1 MIASSLKCVSD
12 FTADFFSSEKELF
25 SWIFLLQKTSRR
37 TKILIS
43 PVWNKILKNW
53 DTLFEVVNIIGVQ
66 CIKNYIKFCFTTR
79 SWSFWTEHRKGTA
92 KVTSG
97 IENFLYN
104 IFTENIC
111 SARSRMQVVVFC
123 KRCVDFVEQR
133 LKFSHFKGSI
143 IPKGILRRNIEHFLK
158 KPI

>member
-97 IENFLYN
+97 IENFLYILYIYWEYLLCPQSN
-104 IFTENIC
+104 ASGSFLQKVYWFCRTATQIF
-111 SARSRMQVVVFC
+111 S
-123 KRCVDFVEQR
+123 
-133 LKFSHFKGSI
+133 L
-143 IPKGILRRNIEHFLK
+143 
-158 KPI
+158 